1 MKSLIVAIGLVALAI
16 CGAWA
21 QGASPAPGGHSC
33 DAQAAAKNLHGAA
46 KTSFVK
52 KCKRVACEPKAVS
65 KSGKSLS
72 GAAKN
77 SFMKSCE
84 RGA

>member
-1 MKSLIVAIGLVALAI
+1 MKSLILATGLVALTI

-21 QGASPAPGGHSC
+21 QGASSC

-46 KTSFVK
+46 KTSFVN
-52 KCKRVACEPKAVS
+52 KCKRDACEPKAVS
-65 KSGKSLS
+65 KKGKSLS

>member
-1 MKSLIVAIGLVALAI
+1 MKSLILATGLVALTI

-21 QGASPAPGGHSC
+21 RESC

-46 KTSFVK
+46 KTSFVN

-65 KSGKSLS
+65 KKGKALS